1 MAVAVVLIGS
11 LGSVTCH
18 AETGINVD
26 YHSQQEIRDYL
37 KQKKSGYLCG
47 DDLQHGGVGQIT
59 LQGGGGQ

>member
-1 MAVAVVLIGS
+1 MRKILARCMAVAVVLIGS

-37 KQKKSGYLCG
+37 KQKKV
-47 DDLQHGGVGQIT
+47 DATRKPDKK
-59 LQGGGGQ
+59 